1 MKNTWLVGSIYAL
14 AAIGTCTAG
23 ITGNHQLDYFCKP
36 VLMVVL
42 SIWFYLRSRA
52 VGDRFTLLVQ
62 AGLFFSLVG
71 DVALMFVHKDEF
83 NFLIGLAAFL
93 LAQLCYA
100 VAFAD
105 NVFSVGALE
114 GFLWPGI
121 FTLVIVVYTVL
132 FVWEILPHVD
142 NGLTYPV
149 IAYAIAI
156 ATMGIAA
163 AFRYM
168 RTYPR
173 SFWTVFIGSM
183 LFVASDSALAINR
196 FRNPFELAPLV
207 IMVTYAAAQF
217 LIAWGCLAHVLD
229 PDNLRRR
236 AALTT

>member
-1 MKNTWLVGSIYAL
+1 MKNTWLVGSIYTL
-14 AAIGTCTAG
+14 ATIGTCIAG
-23 ITGNHQLDYFCKP
+23 MSGNHQLDYLCKP
-36 VLMVVL
+36 ALMVVL

-62 AGLFFSLVG
+62 AGLFFSLIG
-71 DVALMFVHKDEF
+71 DVAMMFVHKDEF
-83 NFLIGLAAFL
+83 NFLVGLAAFM

-105 NVFSVGALE
+105 NVFNVGAME
-114 GFLWPGI
+114 GFILPGI
-121 FTLVIVVYTVL
+121 CTVIIVVYTTL
-132 FVWEILPHVD
+132 FVWDILPHVD

-149 IAYAIAI
+149 TIYAIAI
-156 ATMGIAA
+156 ATMAIAA
-163 AFRYM
+163 SFRYM

-183 LFVASDSALAINR
+183 LFVASDSALAVNR
-196 FRNPFELAPLV
+196 FRKPFELAPLV
-207 IMVTYAAAQF
+207 IMITYSAAQF